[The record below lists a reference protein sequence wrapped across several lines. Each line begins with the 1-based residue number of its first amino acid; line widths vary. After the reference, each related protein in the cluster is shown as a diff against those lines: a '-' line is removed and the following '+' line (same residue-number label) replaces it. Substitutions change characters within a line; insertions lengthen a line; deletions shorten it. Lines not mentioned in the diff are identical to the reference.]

1 MRKNVLLPGAA
12 LLAGIA
18 GFVLRKWEL
27 ATAFEP
33 DTNLPI
39 FGAPATLVLIAWS
52 VLTAAVLILLTR
64 RGREDRSFD
73 ETFSADGSPLYL
85 TASVV
90 SAFLLLASAGAEVVT
105 YPLTIQNVL
114 PVEEGGSRLAL
125 LLPGLRIGLC
135 MLGFLCVLAISQNL
149 YRTRGKGRESLAL
162 LGLCLLF
169 CVWLISDYQ
178 GRAADP
184 VILDYVYEIFAI
196 ITGLLGIYFI
206 TGYSF
211 QTGKP
216 WRTAVL
222 CLLGAY
228 FSLVT
233 LADRHSLADI
243 FRYAFTV
250 LFLTSHAVLL
260 LREHPAGEPPAETEV
275 SHHV

>member
-12 LLAGIA
+12 LLAGMV
-18 GFVLRKWEL
+18 GFALRKWEL
-27 ATAFEP
+27 AAAFEP
-33 DTNLPI
+33 DTGLSIP
-39 FGAPATLVLIAWS
+39 GAPATLVLIAWS
-52 VLTAAVLILLTR
+52 VLAAAVLILLTR
-64 RGREDRSFD
+64 RGGESRPFD
-73 ETFSADGSPLYL
+73 ETFAADGSPLYL

-105 YPLTIQNVL
+105 YPLTMQSVL
-114 PVEEGGSRLAL
+114 PVEEGGSRLAM

-135 MLGFLCVLAISQNL
+135 VLGFVCVLAVTQNL
-149 YRTRGKGRESLAL
+149 YRGRGR
-162 LGLCLLF
+162 
-169 CVWLISDYQ
+169 

-184 VILDYVYEIFAI
+184 VILDYAYEIFAI

-216 WRTAVL
+216 WRTASL

-233 LADRHSLADI
+233 LADRHNLADI

-250 LFLTSHAVLL
+250 LFLTSHTVLL
-260 LREHPAGEPPAETEV
+260 LREHPAGETPAETEV

>member
-12 LLAGIA
+12 LLAGIV
-18 GFVLRKWEL
+18 GFALRKWEL

-33 DTNLPI
+33 DTGLPI
-39 FGAPATLVLIAWS
+39 AGVPATLVLIAWS
-52 VLTAAVLILLTR
+52 ALVAAVLIFLTR
-64 RGREDRSFD
+64 RGGESRSFD

-85 TASVV
+85 TAFVV
-90 SAFLLLASAGAEVVT
+90 SAFLLLASAGVEVVT
-105 YPLTIQNVL
+105 YPVVIQNIL

-135 MLGFLCVLAISQNL
+135 VLGFACVLVVGQNL
-149 YRTRGKGRESLAL
+149 YRSRGRGRENLAL

-184 VILDYVYEIFAI
+184 VILDYIYEVFAI

-216 WRTAVL
+216 WRTAAM

-233 LADRHSLADI
+233 LADHHSLADI

-250 LFLTSHAVLL
+250 LFLISHAVLL
-260 LREHPAGEPPAETEV
+260 LREHPAGETPAETEV
-275 SHHV
+275 SHHA

>member
-1 MRKNVLLPGAA
+1 MQKNVLLPGAA

-18 GFVLRKWEL
+18 GFALRKWEL

-39 FGAPATLVLIAWS
+39 FGAPATLILIAWS
-52 VLTAAVLILLTR
+52 ALVAAVLILLTR

-73 ETFSADGSPLYL
+73 ETFSTEGSPLYL

-135 MLGFLCVLAISQNL
+135 VLGFLCVLGISQNL
-149 YRTRGKGRESLAL
+149 YRARGKGRENLAL

-216 WRTAVL
+216 WRTGVL
-222 CLLGAY
+222 CLLGVY

-233 LADRHSLADI
+233 LADRHNLADI

-250 LFLTSHAVLL
+250 LFLISHAVLL